1 MKIEFGKFLKEKR
14 INKGI
19 SVRAMASKLDI
30 SVSYLSELESGVKLP
45 PNSSKKGYGDLIQRI
60 IEYLELNQEDENKMR
75 ELADS
80 VLGSNGY
87 MPNDMTKY
95 VEDMPLAMAA
105 LRKAKNANLSESQ
118 WQKII
123 EQMDKK

>member
-123 EQMDKK
+123 EQKDKK